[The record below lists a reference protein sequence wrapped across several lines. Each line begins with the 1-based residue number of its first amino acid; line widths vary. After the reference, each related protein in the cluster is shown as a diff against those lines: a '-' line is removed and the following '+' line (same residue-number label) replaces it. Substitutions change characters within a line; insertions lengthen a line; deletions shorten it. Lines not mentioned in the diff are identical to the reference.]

1 MRTLATKPRGWDA
14 AVAAAILL
22 LAGALALLLFLPRVS
37 APVSVQIYQNGALL
51 YELPLNVDTEL
62 VIGGDYE
69 NTVTIHDGTV
79 AVTHATCPGEDCVH
93 TGPQSRAG
101 RSIVCLPNRIE
112 IRLVGEAD
120 VDIVV
125 H

>member
-22 LAGALALLLFLPRVS
+22 LAGALALLLFLPRAS

-62 VIGGDYE
+62 VIGGDPSDAS
-69 NTVTIHDGTV
+69 V
-79 AVTHATCPGEDCVH
+79 
-93 TGPQSRAG
+93 
-101 RSIVCLPNRIE
+101 L
-112 IRLVGEAD
+112 AD
-120 VDIVV
+120 DAINNVV
-125 H
+125 HVSLIGRRSDLIIY